1 MSKKGVLFVDDFK
14 IIYRILKYLRDSMDY
29 EEFDNESFN
38 AEIFGTNDNRF
49 NALIIQ
55 LQKSGYIE
63 GLNIRRHK
71 MSGVQILP
79 PIKPVITLK
88 GLEYLVDN
96 GMMKKAANIA
106 KGIAEIL

>member
-1 MSKKGVLFVDDFK
+1 MDDFR

-29 EEFDNESFN
+29 EEFDSESFN
-38 AEIFGTNDNRF
+38 AVTFGTNNNRF

-63 GLNIRRHK
+63 GLTIKQMLR
-71 MSGVQILP
+71 QPPLPLP
-79 PIKPVITLK
+79 PLSPRITIK
-88 GLEYLVDN
+88 GLEYLNDN
-96 GMMKKAANIA
+96 GMMKKAADIA

>member
-1 MSKKGVLFVDDFK
+1 MDDFK

-29 EEFDNESFN
+29 EEFDSENFN
-38 AEIFGTNDNRF
+38 AATFETNDNRF
-49 NALIIQ
+49 NALIVQ

-63 GLNIRRHK
+63 GLNIMQMLRQPLRA
-71 MSGVQILP
+71 VP
-79 PIKPVITLK
+79 PLSPRITIK
-88 GLEYLVDN
+88 GLEYLNDN